1 MTTDH
6 HRLLAEDLLLLAFDD
21 EAGRPRTSTSGH
33 LPPAVG
39 GALLVDLALRDRLRL
54 EVDVPRAST
63 RPTGDPLLDE
73 VATQVREGSRRRK
86 VKGWVR
92 RVGRAGRR
100 DQVRDRLVA
109 RGLLVPTS
117 RDVLGLFTVTR
128 HHLADPAA
136 VERLATEV
144 RGVLVDGRPTTPRTR
159 ALAAL
164 VGATAMLNPLV
175 ERTDRRDAR
184 RQAERLADN
193 PTLPAAARA
202 VLRATRSAAATSTGT
217 AGSTAGA

>member
-21 EAGRPRTSTSGH
+21 EAGRPRTATSGH
-33 LPPAVG
+33 LPLAIG
-39 GALLVDLALRDRLRL
+39 GALLAELALRDRLRL
-54 EVDVPRAST
+54 EVDQPRASS
-63 RPTGDPLLDE
+63 RPTGDALLDE
-73 VATQVREGSRRRK
+73 VAAQVREGSRRRT

-109 RGLLVPTS
+109 RGLLVPTT
-117 RDVLGLFTVTR
+117 REVLGPVSMTR
-128 HHLADPAA
+128 HHLADPAT
-136 VERLATEV
+136 VERLASEV

-164 VGATAMLNPLV
+164 VGATAVLNVLV
-175 ERTDRRDAR
+175 ERNDRREAR
-184 RQAERLADN
+184 RQAERLADS

-202 VLRATRSAAATSTGT
+202 VLHATRSAAATSTGT
-217 AGSTAGA
+217 AGSTAGS

>member
-1 MTTDH
+1 MTTDP
-6 HRLLAEDLLLLAFDD
+6 RLLAEDLLLLAFDD

-33 LPPAVG
+33 LPLAIG
-39 GALLVDLALRDRLRL
+39 GALLAELALRDRLRL
-54 EVDVPRAST
+54 EVDQPRASS
-63 RPTGDPLLDE
+63 RPAGDELLDE
-73 VATQVREGSRRRK
+73 VAAQVREGSRRRT

-109 RGLLVPTS
+109 RGLLVPAPQA
-117 RDVLGLFTVTR
+117 VLGLFTVTR

-144 RGVLVDGRPTTPRTR
+144 RGVLIDGRPTTPRTR

-164 VGATAMLNPLV
+164 AGATAVLNPLV

-184 RQAERLADN
+184 RQAERLADS

-217 AGSTAGA
+217 AGVTAGS